1 MNLLVYQ
8 TKCITCGWML
18 SQKGW
23 TARTF
28 TPSKWLPL
36 KPDGHMYSDKCY
48 STASDEW
55 QSALMP
61 PVHIVMVVRCHKWC
75 DNKKLWKIKIRVVV
89 KQVFKVIWRKAT
101 LLHWIVYT
109 LQWVSMFPSPW
120 CPFPCWVCT
129 PISYKVPMLTQVCTP
144 VASWFYAAHPCAQLA
159 DTQTTLC
166 AIRRKRPFVSMHF
179 VWVMWPSKIIS
190 LDFFTC
196 FFMRLPVAGG
206 IVFQFVHPSCCWLL
220 LLLFTHVT
228 LC

>member
-1 MNLLVYQ
+1 
-8 TKCITCGWML
+8 
-18 SQKGW
+18 
-23 TARTF
+23 
-28 TPSKWLPL
+28 
-36 KPDGHMYSDKCY
+36 
-48 STASDEW
+48 
-55 QSALMP
+55 MP
-61 PVHIVMVVRCHKWC
+61 PVHIVMVVICHKWC

-206 IVFQFVHPSCCWLL
+206 IMFFSLSIHLAVDFYFCFLPTWRYVSASTSYGPVSVSVSVHLSQVSVLSKQIDGIIWFLARRLPLASL
-220 LLLFTHVT
+220 T
-228 LC
+228 LCFKAIQVSKK